1 MKKYVLITGA
11 SSGIGKAI
19 AKKFASEKYNL
30 IIAARRKELLENLKK
45 ELEEKFKI
53 EILIYV
59 YDLSISENVYKF
71 YSEVKNKNIC
81 LLINNAGF
89 GDLTQPWKADSK
101 KLEKMIDLNIKA
113 LTILTTLFMNDNFDN
128 DKQIINVSSLAGYI
142 GWGKEPTY
150 SASKFYVSIFTE
162 AIAKSLKKSKKKLQI
177 KVLAPASTDTEFIER
192 SLEKIDIK
200 KEEKDKIIK
209 KLKKQQKSPDKIAEY
224 AFKLYNSK
232 KTIGIVYPILN
243 KFFLRKKIHNI
254 FSPWKEK

>member
-1 MKKYVLITGA
+1 MEKYILITGA

-30 IIAARRKELLENLKK
+30 IIVARRRELLENLKK
-45 ELEEKFKI
+45 ELEKKYKVKI
-53 EILIYV
+53 LVYV
-59 YDLSISENVYKF
+59 YDLAITENVYQF
-71 YSEVKNKNIC
+71 YEDTKKYDIE

-89 GDLTQPWKADSK
+89 GDLTLPWKADLK

-113 LTILTTLFMNDNFDN
+113 LTILTTLFIKDNFN
-128 DKQIINVSSLAGYI
+128 SSKQIINVSSVAGYI

-162 AIAKSLKKSKKKLQI
+162 AIAKSLKKSKMKLQV

-192 SLEKIDIK
+192 SLKKIDL
-200 KEEKDKIIK
+200 KEKEKEKIIK
-209 KLKKQQKSPDKIAEY
+209 KLKRQQKSPEKIAEY

-232 KTIGIVYPILN
+232 KTVGIVYPILN

-254 FSPWKEK
+254 FSAWKVK